1 MAIDFKKFDKSV
13 DIDGLKNDVAEAAA
27 NGGGEFKEVPHD
39 TYEISVN
46 KLELSL
52 SKKGDP
58 MFVCWMK
65 IVDGE
70 YENSMLFMNQVVTK
84 GFQIHIVNQFLRDL
98 VQDMDIDVTFESY
111 EQYAELILDISEAI
125 DGAREYLVE
134 YGERKGFN
142 TFAIKEVYEVEE

>member
-125 DGAREYLVE
+125 DGTREYLVE

-142 TFAIKEVYEVEE
+142 TFTIKEVYEVEE